1 MSSMGLRNWR
11 GEIIQA
17 KAAIT
22 ASSESDANNKSLTAH
37 EFKKTEPPSP
47 PSDDRRPMQKKILC
61 KDEFGRD
68 VEVVVNEKRHK
79 KSNKDG
85 WKEDRKKERKHKHK
99 HKKKHKHHRDKNS
112 DRSRSPSPRGR
123 LVGTPPPADP
133 FRPQLDEDRGRRRSS
148 ASVERKWTH
157 NAFDDRSP
165 SPPREHHFLEA
176 SYRQKSIATSC
187 QMSTLLHDWDE
198 GSKSKRKKLLEWF
211 YGRFDPTLDGGGL
224 LESEYGADIALFLP
238 RLLSWMQK
246 TTASAICS
254 TNDTCATRK
263 CPPHSKTSGICHQP
277 RNLVS
282 YHPADFQDEST
293 IGKIGDWK
301 SESRVWT
308 LCREILFEQLVGNP
322 NGLDRAHEAIA
333 FMLRHSDVCLQ
344 LFGAQVLRELISD
357 NSFSFDPEYRR
368 QKEYDLVPLCLSLLD
383 STDVYLQH
391 ESLEL
396 LHSLLQSKHLQEIIS
411 EKLVCLVG
419 DSAKALDAY
428 ALCYKVEER
437 FALIEDTTEHET
449 YAHLRSAF
457 TLASQAVNTLM
468 NSNRNLFPIMVDRCG
483 LLTPLAFVLVI
494 ERPHSLKWQAAAISI
509 QFIISHHYRGA
520 AALIGELFEVPV
532 DDLLEWRDK
541 RGDDGTMLAG
551 FLLGDEAHRSRL
563 ALRSYQHRWYRPLS
577 PRKQSDTDC
586 VLNDIEQSV
595 ETAARDY
602 VPELQVQTR
611 VGGSAEE
618 AEEVEILEAQRDHH
632 LRVQLQKHFAQ
643 FRHINASNVE
653 KKRASNLY
661 T

>member
-1 MSSMGLRNWR
+1 
-11 GEIIQA
+11 
-17 KAAIT
+17 
-22 ASSESDANNKSLTAH
+22 
-37 EFKKTEPPSP
+37 
-47 PSDDRRPMQKKILC
+47 
-61 KDEFGRD
+61 
-68 VEVVVNEKRHK
+68 
-79 KSNKDG
+79 
-85 WKEDRKKERKHKHK
+85 
-99 HKKKHKHHRDKNS
+99 
-112 DRSRSPSPRGR
+112 
-123 LVGTPPPADP
+123 
-133 FRPQLDEDRGRRRSS
+133 
-148 ASVERKWTH
+148 
-157 NAFDDRSP
+157 
-165 SPPREHHFLEA
+165 
-176 SYRQKSIATSC
+176 
-187 QMSTLLHDWDE
+187 MSTLLHDWDE

-211 YGRFDPTLDGGGL
+211 CGRFDLTLDGGGL

-254 TNDTCATRK
+254 TNDTCSATSKPAKVK
-263 CPPHSKTSGICHQP
+263 CFALAEQVACLHVFFGAANAHEYYREFQHADGLQLVLKIVAIQGNAPTLK
-277 RNLVS
+277 NLWYLSPTEKPCFMSRQCKEEISCLDGELAVIHGVLAS
-282 YHPADFQDEST
+282 
-293 IGKIGDWK
+293 GKIGDWK

-308 LCREILFEQLVGNP
+308 LCREILLEQLVGNP

-383 STDVYLQH
+383 STDVCPLAYAR
-391 ESLEL
+391 
-396 LHSLLQSKHLQEIIS
+396 
-411 EKLVCLVG
+411 LVCNLT
-419 DSAKALDAY
+419 DRWCDRRLFLRSSFA
-428 ALCYKVEER
+428 CKVEER

-468 NSNRNLFPIMVDRCG
+468 NSNRNLLPIMARRTHQVDRCG

-611 VGGSAEE
+611 VGGAPKRPRKWRSWRRS
-618 AEEVEILEAQRDHH
+618 EI
-632 LRVQLQKHFAQ
+632 
-643 FRHINASNVE
+643 ITCASSYRSISLSFVT
-653 KKRASNLY
+653 S
-661 T
+661 TPVT

>member
-1 MSSMGLRNWR
+1 
-11 GEIIQA
+11 
-17 KAAIT
+17 
-22 ASSESDANNKSLTAH
+22 
-37 EFKKTEPPSP
+37 
-47 PSDDRRPMQKKILC
+47 
-61 KDEFGRD
+61 
-68 VEVVVNEKRHK
+68 
-79 KSNKDG
+79 
-85 WKEDRKKERKHKHK
+85 
-99 HKKKHKHHRDKNS
+99 
-112 DRSRSPSPRGR
+112 
-123 LVGTPPPADP
+123 
-133 FRPQLDEDRGRRRSS
+133 
-148 ASVERKWTH
+148 
-157 NAFDDRSP
+157 
-165 SPPREHHFLEA
+165 
-176 SYRQKSIATSC
+176 
-187 QMSTLLHDWDE
+187 MSTLLHDWDE

-254 TNDTCATRK
+254 TNDTCATSKPAKVK
-263 CPPHSKTSGICHQP
+263 CFALAEQVACLHVFFGAANAHEYYREFQHADGLQLVLKIVAIQGNAPHTQKP
-277 RNLVS
+277 LVS
-282 YHPADFQDEST
+282 VTNRETLFRIILRISKMSRQCKEEISCFDGELAVIHGVLAS
-293 IGKIGDWK
+293 GKIGDWK

-419 DSAKALDAY
+419 DSAKALDA
-428 ALCYKVEER
+428 KVEER